1 MIKYALKSIIFTLVI
16 SIPYSHANQNQIEVI
31 NNPVLKISENYSRTS
46 PSDNLLI
53 EECKKWNLNKKVI
66 DKIFKISEQYEHS
79 PYREFYQTP
88 CDIVGRAKLNNEIWD
103 FHINGGGIT
112 TFTNDNKIIYLGCN
126 TKECE
131 PFFIIPYD
139 GMVP

>member
-1 MIKYALKSIIFTLVI
+1 MIKIKSLILIVLVLTPYA
-16 SIPYSHANQNQIEVI
+16 HANHNQFEVI
-31 NNPVLKISENYSRTS
+31 NNPVLNLSENYSRTS

-53 EECKKWNLNKKVI
+53 EECKRWNLNKKVI

-79 PYREFYQTP
+79 PYREFNQTP

-112 TFTNDNKIIYLGCN
+112 TFTNDDKIIYLGCN

-139 GMVP
+139 GMDP